1 MYLTIYLS
9 ILLDVTPGDE
19 GLLDGEGTTRRSDRQ
34 GEGDIPRDKGR
45 LPVLN
50 INVFIKQGK
59 NVINQKMSLVIAYKA
74 LFLLILN
81 IFFPIKM
88 SLLAIL

>member
-50 INVFIKQGK
+50 ISVFIKQGTNLTK
-59 NVINQKMSLVIAYKA
+59 E
-74 LFLLILN
+74 
-81 IFFPIKM
+81 
-88 SLLAIL
+88 